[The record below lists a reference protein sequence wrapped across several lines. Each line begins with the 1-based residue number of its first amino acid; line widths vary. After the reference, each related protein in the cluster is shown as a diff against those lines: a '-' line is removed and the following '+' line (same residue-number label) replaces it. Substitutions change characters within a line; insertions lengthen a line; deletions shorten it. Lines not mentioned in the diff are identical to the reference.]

1 MTFKPF
7 SDDQLQALD
16 ERFGAIHV
24 YTPEPR
30 ARKPWQPAPP
40 KDAPPP
46 APPYQLVFRAC
57 MPGEWDNITAQ
68 ATADKGKS
76 RAPRNLAMATIVAVS
91 VDGTHTIH
99 AGEPGGAANDRAA
112 SKPPRD
118 ALESLM
124 SRPGCVG
131 IPEAVAD
138 DLAMLNGVVAQQAEK

>member
-1 MTFKPF
+1 VTFKPF
-7 SDDQLQALD
+7 SDDQLQSLD

-30 ARKPWQPAPP
+30 PVPAWKAKTGAMPE
-40 KDAPPP
+40 P
-46 APPYQLVFRAC
+46 AFSLVFRAC
-57 MPGEWDNITAQ
+57 VPGEWDNITAQ
-68 ATADKGKS
+68 ASAEKGKA

-118 ALESLM
+118 ALEALM
-124 SRPGCVG
+124 GRPGCVG

-138 DLAMLNGVVAQQAEK
+138 DLAMLNGVIAQQAEK